1 MVTWLQQVNDLMAV
15 MDHGHAVRTGH
26 ALTGHA
32 HLTVTGQA
40 VMTRTEPGRLRPLG
54 PVSS

>member
-40 VMTRTEPGRLRPLG
+40 VMTRTEPGRLQPLG